1 MSNQPPVRGGAAAP
15 SNATSSNNNSSSNNN
30 NNNNNNNNSSNNSS
44 NNNNNNNNNNNTSA
58 AQKDASSYRLPS
70 NVCISHAMKLA
81 IVEDK
86 PIMMDYWTASLD
98 KSVIIGVSENK
109 DKLLVKSEDEY
120 TSTIAKIYKV
130 ETEYI
135 IMTENSIYIV
145 SNDIPTKRI
154 N

>member
-1 MSNQPPVRGGAAAP
+1 MSNQPPPANRGGAAAASP
-15 SNATSSNNNSSSNNN
+15 ANNANNANANNANANNN
-30 NNNNNNNNSSNNSS
+30 NANANNNN
-44 NNNNNNNNNNNTSA
+44 
-58 AQKDASSYRLPS
+58 SSYRLPS
-70 NVCISHAMKLA
+70 NLCMNHAIKLA

-86 PIMMDYWTASLD
+86 PIMLDYWTASLD
-98 KSVIIGVSENK
+98 KSVVIGVGENK
-109 DKLLVKSEDEY
+109 EKLLVKSEDEY
-120 TSTIAKIYKV
+120 TSTIAKIFKV

>member
-1 MSNQPPVRGGAAAP
+1 MNNQPPANRGGAAAASP
-15 SNATSSNNNSSSNNN
+15 ATVATAATAASTGSGNGNGNA
-30 NNNNNNNNSSNNSS
+30 
-44 NNNNNNNNNNNTSA
+44 
-58 AQKDASSYRLPS
+58 SYRLPS
-70 NVCISHAMKLA
+70 NLCMNHAIKLA

-86 PIMMDYWTASLD
+86 PIMLDYWTASLD
-98 KSVIIGVSENK
+98 KSVVIGVGENK
-109 DKLLVKSEDEY
+109 EKLLVKSEDEY
-120 TSTIAKIYKV
+120 TSTIAKIFKV

>member
-1 MSNQPPVRGGAAAP
+1 MSNPGQQLQQTQQAQQANRGGAAAAAAT
-15 SNATSSNNNSSSNNN
+15 NANANANA
-30 NNNNNNNNSSNNSS
+30 
-44 NNNNNNNNNNNTSA
+44 SA
-58 AQKDASSYRLPS
+58 GASYRLPS
-70 NVCISHAMKLA
+70 NLCMNHAIKLA

-86 PIMMDYWTASLD
+86 PIMLDYWTASLD
-98 KSVIIGVSENK
+98 KSVVIGVGENK
-109 DKLLVKSEDEY
+109 EKLLVKSEDEY
-120 TSTIAKIYKV
+120 TSTISKIFKV

>member
-1 MSNQPPVRGGAAAP
+1 MSNPSQQSQLVRGGANANANNVNSGGAA
-15 SNATSSNNNSSSNNN
+15 AA
-30 NNNNNNNNSSNNSS
+30 
-44 NNNNNNNNNNNTSA
+44 SA
-58 AQKDASSYRLPS
+58 AASASASAAGAGAGASYRLPS
-70 NVCISHAMKLA
+70 TLCMNHAIKLA

-86 PIMMDYWTASLD
+86 PIMLDYWTASLD
-98 KSVIIGVSENK
+98 KSVVIGVGENK
-109 DKLLVKSEDEY
+109 EKLLVKSEDEY
-120 TSTIAKIYKV
+120 TSTIAKIFKV

>member
-1 MSNQPPVRGGAAAP
+1 MSNQLPARGA
-15 SNATSSNNNSSSNNN
+15 
-30 NNNNNNNNSSNNSS
+30 SSNNSNNS
-44 NNNNNNNNNNNTSA
+44 NNSVAITA
-58 AQKDASSYRLPS
+58 ATAATAATTAANGTKPSNDASYRLPS
-70 NVCISHAMKLA
+70 NVCIGHAMKLA

>member
-1 MSNQPPVRGGAAAP
+1 MSNPSQQSQLVRGGAAA
-15 SNATSSNNNSSSNNN
+15 NANANNN
-30 NNNNNNNNSSNNSS
+30 NANAGAAA
-44 NNNNNNNNNNNTSA
+44 SA
-58 AQKDASSYRLPS
+58 SGAGASYRLPS
-70 NVCISHAMKLA
+70 TLCMNHAIKLA

-86 PIMMDYWTASLD
+86 PIMLDYWTASLD
-98 KSVIIGVSENK
+98 KSVVIGVGENK
-109 DKLLVKSEDEY
+109 EKLLVKSEDEY
-120 TSTIAKIYKV
+120 TSTIAKIFKV

>member
-1 MSNQPPVRGGAAAP
+1 MSNPSQQSQLVRGGAAA
-15 SNATSSNNNSSSNNN
+15 NANANANNN
-30 NNNNNNNNSSNNSS
+30 NNANSG
-44 NNNNNNNNNNNTSA
+44 TAASA
-58 AQKDASSYRLPS
+58 SGAGASYRLPS
-70 NVCISHAMKLA
+70 TLCMNHAIKLA

-86 PIMMDYWTASLD
+86 PIMLDYWTASLD
-98 KSVIIGVSENK
+98 KSVVIGVGENK
-109 DKLLVKSEDEY
+109 EKLLVKSEDEY
-120 TSTIAKIYKV
+120 TSTIAKIFKV

>member
-1 MSNQPPVRGGAAAP
+1 MSNPSQQSQLVRGGANANANANANNVNSGGAA
-15 SNATSSNNNSSSNNN
+15 AA
-30 NNNNNNNNSSNNSS
+30 
-44 NNNNNNNNNNNTSA
+44 SA
-58 AQKDASSYRLPS
+58 AAASASASAAGAGASYRLPS
-70 NVCISHAMKLA
+70 TLCMNHAIKLA

-86 PIMMDYWTASLD
+86 PIMLDYWTASLD
-98 KSVIIGVSENK
+98 KSVVIGVGENK
-109 DKLLVKSEDEY
+109 EKLLVKSEDEY
-120 TSTIAKIYKV
+120 TSTIAKIFKV

>member
-1 MSNQPPVRGGAAAP
+1 MSTQPPSRGGGAAAP
-15 SNATSSNNNSSSNNN
+15 STVAI
-30 NNNNNNNNSSNNSS
+30 
-44 NNNNNNNNNNNTSA
+44 
-58 AQKDASSYRLPS
+58 KDASATAANASYRLPS
-70 NVCISHAMKLA
+70 NVCVNHAMKLA

>member
-1 MSNQPPVRGGAAAP
+1 MSTQPPSRGGGAAAP
-15 SNATSSNNNSSSNNN
+15 SNNTNNNAVVAKQSNNN
-30 NNNNNNNNSSNNSS
+30 NNNN
-44 NNNNNNNNNNNTSA
+44 A
-58 AQKDASSYRLPS
+58 SYRLPS
-70 NVCISHAMKLA
+70 NVCIGHAMKLA

>member
-1 MSNQPPVRGGAAAP
+1 MQSQPPARGGAAA
-15 SNATSSNNNSSSNNN
+15 SNNAVVQSG
-30 NNNNNNNNSSNNSS
+30 
-44 NNNNNNNNNNNTSA
+44 TKA
-58 AQKDASSYRLPS
+58 PVAKDASYRLPS
-70 NVCISHAMKLA
+70 NVCISHAMKLS

-98 KSVIIGVSENK
+98 KSVIIGVGENK
-109 DKLLVKSEDEY
+109 EKLLVKSEDEY